1 MSKETNTHIK
11 ALTKVQKDL
20 KHAKKDTKGAF
31 GKYADL
37 GVVYDAI
44 KAPLASNGFAY
55 YHEMINTED
64 GTLYVETHLLH
75 ESGGTFKTRLPIL
88 NKKDDMQGLGSAI
101 TYAKR
106 YGISMI
112 VGLASEEDDDGKRAG
127 TGAVNNSIKASP
139 IKTIVIK
146 TKSGESKASDLDDAV
161 MQLNNIFKEQMKKLN
176 GEEQKERAKFMRDE
190 NADLLNKIKNNPA
203 WIGKGGVNERWNQ
216 LDKKLKEMEN
226 AIYNAPRENKNA
238 E

>member
-20 KHAKKDTKGAF
+20 KHAKKDSKGAF

-37 GVVYDAI
+37 GTVYDAI

-55 YHEMINTED
+55 CHEMINTED
-64 GTLYVETHLLH
+64 GSIYVETHLLH

-88 NKKDDMQGLGSAI
+88 NKKNDMQGLGSAI

-112 VGLASEEDDDGKRAG
+112 VGLASEEDDNGQRAG
-127 TGAVNNSIKASP
+127 TGGVNTSTKANP
-139 IKTIVIK
+139 ISTLVIK
-146 TKSGESKASDLDDAV
+146 TREGEGKIKSLDGAV
-161 MQLNNIFKEQMKKLN
+161 MQFNSILKAQMEKYKGKELRET
-176 GEEQKERAKFMRDE
+176 GEFMRKE
-190 NADLLNKIKNNPA
+190 NAEILDQIKNNPA
-203 WIGKGGVNERWNQ
+203 WISNGSNERWNQ
-216 LDKKLKEMEN
+216 IDKKLKEMEN
-226 AIYNAPRENKNA
+226 TKDE
-238 E
+238 

>member
-75 ESGGTFKTRLPIL
+75 ESGGTFKTRLPII
-88 NKKDDMQGLGSAI
+88 NKKADMQGLGSAI

-127 TGAVNNSIKASP
+127 TGDVNTSTKANP
-139 IKTIVIK
+139 ISKLVIK
-146 TKSGESKASDLDDAV
+146 TREHQGKVSSLDGAV
-161 MQLNNIFKEQMKKLN
+161 IKLNQVLSAQMKKYKGQELRET
-176 GEEQKERAKFMRDE
+176 GEFMRKE
-190 NADLLNKIKNNPA
+190 NAEVLGLIHNRLE
-203 WIGKGGVNERWNQ
+203 WIDTKTGTNERWNQ

-226 AIYNAPRENKNA
+226 TKDE
-238 E
+238 

>member
-20 KHAKKDTKGAF
+20 KHAKKDSKGAF

-37 GVVYDAI
+37 GIVYDAI

-55 YHEMINTED
+55 CHEMINTED

-75 ESGGTFKTRLPIL
+75 ESGGTFKTRLPII
-88 NKKDDMQGLGSAI
+88 NKKADMQGLGSAI

-127 TGAVNNSIKASP
+127 TGNVNNLAKTNPISNLLRYNAKGDVTKAPTLIEAVRKLDIMLANQLKKYKGDELKDCGVQMREKNQALLRRIKNHSEF
-139 IKTIVIK
+139 I
-146 TKSGESKASDLDDAV
+146 DDG
-161 MQLNNIFKEQMKKLN
+161 NN
-176 GEEQKERAKFMRDE
+176 ERFNQIDK
-190 NADLLNKIKNNPA
+190 KIK
-203 WIGKGGVNERWNQ
+203 Q
-216 LDKKLKEMEN
+216 MEN
-226 AIYNAPRENKNA
+226 TKDE
-238 E
+238 

>member
-75 ESGGTFKTRLPIL
+75 ESGGTFKTRLPII
-88 NKKDDMQGLGSAI
+88 NKKADMQGLGSAI

-127 TGAVNNSIKASP
+127 TGNVNNSVKAKP
-139 IKTIVIK
+139 ISNLVIK
-146 TKSGESKASDLDDAV
+146 TREHQGKASSLDGAV
-161 MQLNNIFKEQMKKLN
+161 IQLNKVLSAQMEKYKGKELRET
-176 GEEQKERAKFMRDE
+176 GEFMRKE
-190 NADLLNKIKNNPA
+190 NAEILDQIKNNPA
-203 WIGKGGVNERWNQ
+203 WISNGSNERWNQ
-216 LDKKLKEMEN
+216 IDKKLKEMEN
-226 AIYNAPRENKNA
+226 TKDE
-238 E
+238 